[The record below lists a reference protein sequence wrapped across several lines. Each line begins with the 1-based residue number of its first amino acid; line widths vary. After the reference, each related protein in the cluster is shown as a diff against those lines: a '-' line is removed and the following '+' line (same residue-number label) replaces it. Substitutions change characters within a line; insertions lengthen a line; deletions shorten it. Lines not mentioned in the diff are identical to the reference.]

1 MRDHRSLNE
10 DARRS
15 SARHSSGPGRGLPA
29 LRFAQHGSL
38 AAAFAAS
45 AVGLG
50 LTAPAAPATDATAAT
65 ASPRRDE
72 VVGVAVVGAG

>member
-10 DARRS
+10 AARRS

-29 LRFAQHGSL
+29 LRFAQPGSL
-38 AAAFAAS
+38 AAAS